1 MEQLFGICRVSV
13 APMRSEPSDKAEN
26 ASQLLFGDFVEIL
39 ENQERWWYIKSAFD
53 NYEGWI
59 DFRQLVV
66 VSEEEYAKGK
76 QIKHLAPPQAL
87 NILID
92 PVGNKLYLSPASN
105 LPAIADGFSFLGNQK
120 YEVLFQPHTPNF
132 TGVDALISTA
142 LFFINTPYLWGGRT
156 FFGIDC
162 SGFVQNVF
170 KLNGI
175 ELKRDAWQ
183 QAEQGITVDFLQEV
197 HPGDVAFFDNDEGK
211 ITHVGIM
218 LNTAEIVHASAKVR
232 IDPIDTQGIF
242 NSELGKYTHKLR
254 IIKRFID

>member
-39 ENQERWWYIKSAFD
+39 ENQERWWYIRSAFD

-59 DFRQLVV
+59 DFRQLVL
-66 VSEEEYAKGK
+66 VSEEEYAKAK

-87 NILID
+87 NLLID

-105 LPAIADGFSFLGNQK
+105 LPAFADGFSFLGNQK

-132 TGVDALISTA
+132 TGVDGLISTA

>member
-13 APMRSEPSDKAEN
+13 APMRFEPSDKAEN

-39 ENQERWWYIKSAFD
+39 DSQERWWYIRTAFD
-53 NYEGWI
+53 NYEGWV
-59 DFRQLVV
+59 DFRQLIL
-66 VSEEEYAKGK
+66 VSEEEYLSGK
-76 QIKHLAPPQAL
+76 QIKYLAPPQAL
-87 NILID
+87 NILTD
-92 PVGNKLYLSPASN
+92 SLGNKLYLSPASN
-105 LPAIADGFSFLGNQK
+105 LPAFTDGFCLLGNQK
-120 YEVLFQPHTPNF
+120 YEVSFQPKTFDF
-132 TGVDALISTA
+132 TDIDSLISTA
-142 LFFINTPYLWGGRT
+142 LFYLNTPYLWGGRT

-183 QAEQGITVDFLQEV
+183 QAEQGSTVDFLQEV
-197 HPGDVAFFDNDEGK
+197 RAGDVAFFDNDEGR

-218 LNTAEIVHASAKVR
+218 LNTAQIVHASAKVK

-242 NSELGKYTHKLR
+242 SNELGKYTHKLR

>member
-39 ENQERWWYIKSAFD
+39 EHQERWWYIRSAFD

-92 PVGNKLYLSPASN
+92 PAGNKLYLSPASN
-105 LPAIADGFSFLGNQK
+105 LPAVADGFCSLGNQK

-170 KLNGI
+170 KLNSI
-175 ELKRDAWQ
+175 ELRRDAWQ